1 MISEE
6 LNSDI
11 IDFFENIQKYYGS
24 KTEITEGLTVDFENI
39 DAKTTTWNLSEFDL
53 IRSAYRENGNKFMLE
68 GNGMY
73 YEISASNIIN
83 FEKLGRN
90 KFQFIE
96 KYGETVFRITKIR
109 FHYKY

>member
-6 LNSDI
+6 LNLQI
-11 IDFFENIQKYYGS
+11 LAFFENIQKYYGS
-24 KTEITEGLTVDFENI
+24 KTEITEGLTNDFVNV
-39 DAKTTTWNLSEFDL
+39 DAKSTTWNLSEFEL

-73 YEISASNIIN
+73 FEISASNIISL
-83 FEKLGRN
+83 EKLGRN

-96 KYGETVFRITKIR
+96 KYGESVFRITKIR

>member
-1 MISEE
+1 MISEQ
-6 LNSDI
+6 LNSDV

-39 DAKTTTWNLSEFDL
+39 DAKATTWNLSEFDL

-68 GNGMY
+68 GKGIY

-83 FEKLGRN
+83 LEKLGRN

-109 FHYKY
+109 FHFKY

>member
-1 MISEE
+1 MVSEE
-6 LNSDI
+6 LNSYI

-24 KTEITEGLTVDFENI
+24 KTDLSQCLTDNPDNI
-39 DAKTTTWNLSEFDL
+39 DTKSATWNLSEFDL

-68 GNGMY
+68 GKGTY
-73 YEISASNIIN
+73 YEIAALNIISL
-83 FEKLGRN
+83 EKLGRN